1 MLVTALPREWEFL
14 LTNPVLV
21 TALPREWEFLFE
33 DHAPDGAWLQEV
45 YGGSI
50 GRKDEVSLYGIY
62 RRPWANALV
71 LSRSRRDCAA
81 SDGADERRLREGVGR
96 DSSREHDQ
104 CPPHPGS
111 RAAET
116 SGCPAND
123 AMR

>member
-1 MLVTALPREWEFL
+1 MLVTALPREFL

-50 GRKDEVSLYGIY
+50 GRKDEVSLYGI
-62 RRPWANALV
+62 PPALGERARV
-71 LSRSRRDCAA
+71 IEEQARYCAA

-96 DSSREHDQ
+96 DSSREHEQ
-104 CPPHPGS
+104 CPLYPGS

-116 SGCPAND
+116 SGCQAND

>member
-50 GRKDEVSLYGIY
+50 GRKDEVSLYGI
-62 RRPWANALV
+62 PPAL
-71 LSRSRRDCAA
+71 
-81 SDGADERRLREGVGR
+81 GERARVIEEQARLRRIRWGGRAKTEGG
-96 DSSREHDQ
+96 SREGFIQ
-104 CPPHPGS
+104 
-111 RAAET
+111 RA
-116 SGCPAND
+116 
-123 AMR
+123 

>member
-50 GRKDEVSLYGIY
+50 GRKDEVSLYGI
-62 RRPWANALV
+62 PPAL
-71 LSRSRRDCAA
+71 
-81 SDGADERRLREGVGR
+81 GERARVIEEQARLRRIRIPMGR
-96 DSSREHDQ
+96 
-104 CPPHPGS
+104 
-111 RAAET
+111 T
-116 SGCPAND
+116 SED
-123 AMR
+123 